1 MGIQKRYKLGN
12 VLKDIKN
19 FSQFKKKKNKTSH
32 ETKKIRAKVF
42 PEHSALIGLSTN
54 STKK

>member
-19 FSQFKKKKNKTSH
+19 FSQFKKKNKTSH